1 MLRRDC
7 KRPHSTIPIINSI
20 LLIMAMLAVDVHA
33 SDTLGAPDTV
43 CQWMSEERF
52 GGLSEYRQRGSQYR
66 CATNRKPIDRGEP
79 VSSDVRY
86 LAFGS
91 KDEILEVRLE
101 MQMRS
106 ARQPQQVLKRFADY
120 AEVLS
125 IKATGKDLPE
135 EVGPSIMSGIAG
147 EWQQHG
153 RTFRLRRVQD
163 HGSRY
168 DLHFI
173 IR

>member
-1 MLRRDC
+1 M
-7 KRPHSTIPIINSI
+7 PIINSI
-20 LLIMAMLAVDVHA
+20 LLIMAMLAADVHA
-33 SDTLGAPDTV
+33 SDSLGTPDTV

-52 GGLSEYRQRGSQYR
+52 GGVSEYRQRGSRYS

-86 LAFGS
+86 LAFGTRG
-91 KDEILEVRLE
+91 EIQEVRLE

-106 ARQPQQVLKRFADY
+106 ARQPQQVLRRFEGY
-120 AEVLS
+120 AQVLS
-125 IKATGKDLPE
+125 IQATGKDLPE
-135 EVGPSIMSGIAG
+135 EVGRSIVFGIAG
-147 EWQQHG
+147 EWQVNA
-153 RTFRLRRVQD
+153 RTFQLRRVQD

-173 IR
+173 IH

>member
-1 MLRRDC
+1 MLREGIC
-7 KRPHSTIPIINSI
+7 FG
-20 LLIMAMLAVDVHA
+20 MMMLAFGVQA
-33 SDTLGAPDTV
+33 SESFGEPDSV
-43 CQWMSEERF
+43 CQWMSEQRF
-52 GGLSEYRQRGSQYR
+52 SVLSAYRQRGSQYS

-79 VSSDVRY
+79 VKSDVRY
-86 LAFGS
+86 RAMGTES
-91 KDEILEVRLE
+91 EVIEVRLE

-135 EVGPSIMSGIAG
+135 EVGRSIMSGIAG

-153 RTFRLRRVQD
+153 RTFRLKRVQD

-173 IR
+173 IE

>member
-1 MLRRDC
+1 M
-7 KRPHSTIPIINSI
+7 NSRKI
-20 LLIMAMLAVDVHA
+20 LISSISLVMVMLAVDLQA
-33 SDTLGAPDTV
+33 SESLGTPDLV
-43 CQWMSEERF
+43 CQWLREEGFVRV
-52 GGLSEYRQRGSQYR
+52 SEYRERGSHYS
-66 CATNRKPIDRGEP
+66 CATSRKPINRGEP
-79 VSSDVRY
+79 VNSEVRY
-86 LAFGS
+86 RAIGT
-91 KDEILEVRLE
+91 KGEIQEVRLE

-106 ARQPQQVLKRFADY
+106 SRQPQQVLKRFADY

-135 EVGPSIMSGIAG
+135 EVGRSIMSGIAG
-147 EWQQHG
+147 EWQVNG
-153 RTFRLRRVQD
+153 RTFHLRRVQD